1 MNIQILKGVARGVG
15 VVNVDSLDKEQ
26 EFVHSIQVATGHRPC
41 FQSEHKYHCKDY
53 DCEWRSECM
62 KLVAEW
68 MR

>member
-15 VVNVDSLDKEQ
+15 VDDIDLIEKEQ
-26 EFVHSIQVATGHRPC
+26 DFVRSIQAAKGHRPC
-41 FQSEHKYHCKDY
+41 FQSDHRYHCREY
-53 DCEWRSECM
+53 HCEWRSECL